1 MSDNKSKKDVGGQY
15 TQTSGRTGLY
25 AGQWGH

>member
-15 TQTSGRTGLY
+15 TQTSGRTEL